1 MPIPAESISHFQVTS
16 FISFLLLVP
25 SLLAPSLFCSL
36 LFRVFFCRTVETDC
50 SLNRS
55 VIRRNEMAES
65 RLRGSQCA
73 RKVTISSSLARHTH
87 KTDVDE
93 WQLQQ
98 LRFVLFL
105 FDPSLCPVGRNCLP
119 WLCLLLVSPLIFIL
133 FFHLFTTSPQ
143 THHPTL
149 SLSSRPAHDDPPPPV
164 FPFYFLFF
172 LPLTT
177 S

>member
-93 WQLQQ
+93 WQFQQ

-119 WLCLLLVSPLIFIL
+119 WLCLLLVSSLIFIL
-133 FFHLFTTSPQ
+133 FFFIYLQHRHKPITQLFPFLVDQPTTS
-143 THHPTL
+143 HHHQF
-149 SLSSRPAHDDPPPPV
+149 SLSI
-164 FPFYFLFF
+164 FYSSFL
-172 LPLTT
+172 
-177 S
+177 